1 MRRIFINTLWSE
13 EENGG
18 SKAKTDINV
27 TLRNNGYEELRTQPK
42 GITNKKIRKG
52 VGLLN
57 ALRLFFLPKDSV
69 VVYQSPSY
77 LLILDK
83 LIMAAHKMCKFNLVM
98 FIHDI
103 ESLRKLFFLDNRK
116 FPELETNFYKQ
127 CDYIVCHNESMKKYL
142 MGLGIPSDR
151 IVPIE
156 IFDYRLDEMVQP
168 KDNYDNDSII
178 IAGNLTREKSSFIYQ
193 LDDIASDNLKINLYG
208 FGYDKKD
215 ETKSSVNYL
224 GLYSP
229 EEIPYVIDGKWG
241 LVWDGNSLESCT
253 GSTGEYLVYI
263 NQHKVSLYLASKI
276 PVIMWSKSGLAPFIT
291 ENDVGICVD
300 SLTNIEQVLKEITP
314 ERYSE
319 IKRNTEDISA
329 KLMNGD
335 YSSKALHEIEK
346 KIETQC
352 E

>member
-1 MRRIFINTLWSE
+1 MKRIFINTLWTE

-42 GITNKKIRKG
+42 WIANKKIRKG

-57 ALRLFFLPKDSV
+57 ALKLFFLGKDSV
-69 VVYQSPSY
+69 VIYQSPSY

-83 LIMAAHKMCKFNLVM
+83 LIMAAHKMRKFNLVM

-103 ESLRKLFFLDNRK
+103 ESLRKLYFLNNKK
-116 FPELETNFYKQ
+116 FPELETSFYKQ

-142 MGLGIPSDR
+142 TGLGIPGNR

-156 IFDYRLDEMVQP
+156 IFDYRLSNPVLS
-168 KDNYDNDSII
+168 KDNGSTGDSII

-193 LDDIASDNLKINLYG
+193 LDAIASDNLQINLYG

-215 ETKSSVNYL
+215 DSKSSVNYL

-229 EEIPYVIDGKWG
+229 DEIPYVIDGKWG
-241 LVWDGNSLESCT
+241 LVWDGNSLSSCT

-276 PVIMWSKSGLAPFIT
+276 PVIIWSKSGLAPFIRD
-291 ENDVGICVD
+291 NDLGICVD
-300 SLTNIEQVLKEITP
+300 SLDNIEQILSEITS
-314 ERYSE
+314 ERYNE
-319 IKRNTEDISA
+319 IKRNTEDVAI

-335 YSSKALHEIEK
+335 YSSKALREIEK
-346 KIETQC
+346 MIETQN
-352 E
+352 